1 MPGTKQSVFLEADPF
16 KGAKMKHG
24 MSVGCI
30 YWRRWR
36 REREREKQN
45 PKERNSGQNRGEGG
59 SWMN

>member
-16 KGAKMKHG
+16 KGAEMKHG

-36 REREREKQN
+36 RERERERNKTL
-45 PKERNSGQNRGEGG
+45 KRETRGGTEEREGLG
-59 SWMN
+59 